1 MIKKNCEFEPQTIK
15 AAQTGFAGDEISAHI
30 MSCADCRETAKVARF
45 LNANLESDTFAPD
58 LPAAGFLWWKSKI
71 IEKHRRAERV
81 AQPILIAQ
89 ISGFAIAFAAFVWLL
104 SSKSSQIDW
113 LDTAVNRTFASV
125 ESLVFPLVAGIV
137 CIAFVCLLFV
147 LALRRFFLEK

>member
-15 AAQTGFAGDEISAHI
+15 AAKSGFGSEEISAHI
-30 MSCADCRETAKVARF
+30 KSCSSCWETAKVVRF
-45 LNANLESDTFAPD
+45 LNTNLENETPAPD

-71 IEKHRRAERV
+71 IEKRRRAERV

-104 SSKSSQIDW
+104 RSKSSQLDF
-113 LDTAVNRTFASV
+113 LDTAVNRTFTSI
-125 ESLVFPLVAGIV
+125 ESLVFPLAAGIICV
-137 CIAFVCLLFV
+137 AFVCLLFV

>member
-1 MIKKNCEFEPQTIK
+1 MIKKNCELELQTVK
-15 AAQTGFAGDEISAHI
+15 AAKSGFVSDEISAHI
-30 MSCADCRETAKVARF
+30 KSCSSCRETAKVVRF
-45 LNANLESDTFAPD
+45 LNSNLENETLAPD

-71 IEKHRRAERV
+71 IEKRIRAARV

-89 ISGFAIAFAAFVWLL
+89 ISGFAIAFTAFVWLL
-104 SSKSSQIDW
+104 FSKSAQLDL
-113 LDTAVNRTFASV
+113 LDTAVNRTFASI
-125 ESLVFPLVAGIV
+125 ESLVFPLVAGII